1 MGSYPVQVPPYWA
14 VDHHQ
19 VATVGLESSVWLE
32 PPLMEV
38 ELLQAAV
45 TKNIDKNLV
54 KLLY

>member
-1 MGSYPVQVPPYWA
+1 MAA
-14 VDHHQ
+14 VE
-19 VATVGLESSVWLE
+19 LESSVWVE

-54 KLLY
+54 KLVYWNVLLFGSSVPQ